1 MNYVVA
7 LRNVRLSREVL
18 LVPQLTKRP
27 PSSVST
33 NQIGSLN
40 MKSNLVLVSLVAA
53 VAVTNAASAS
63 LRITEV
69 MSSSN
74 GNGSATPDW
83 FEITNFGSSAISV
96 DGLRMDDNSFS
107 FAVSRA
113 LLGITSIGAGETVIF
128 LETAAG
134 AAVDSFRTFWG
145 GLAGV
150 QVGYYSGA
158 GASFSSGGDGM
169 VLFDATGSE
178 ISPRVEFGAATS
190 GSSFFWGY
198 DSAGNLDPAYV
209 AQFSTVGTIGTQV
222 GFASSGDIGSLGTA
236 IGIPAPG
243 ALALVGLAGLVA
255 RRRR

>member
-1 MNYVVA
+1 MKHVVA
-7 LRNVRLSREVL
+7 LRNVRLSRAGLSVL
-18 LVPQLTKRP
+18 QLTKRP

-33 NQIGSLN
+33 KQIGSLN
-40 MKSNLVLVSLVAA
+40 MKSNLVLASLVAA
-53 VAVTNAASAS
+53 VAVTNAATAS

-83 FEITNFGSSAISV
+83 FEITNYGSSAISV
-96 DGLRMDDNSFS
+96 AGLRMDDNSFS

-128 LETAAG
+128 LETSG

-145 GLAGV
+145 GLARV
-150 QVGYYSGA
+150 QVGYYTGSGV
-158 GASFSSGGDGM
+158 SFSSGGDGM
-169 VLFDATGSE
+169 VLFDASGNE

-209 AQFSTVGTIGTQV
+209 AQISTVGMIGTQI